1 MVRWFHPKR
10 NDSYYQS
17 SKNILGFFLTL
28 AGKRLSE
35 VISYESEEDAR
46 KDGWKSNE

>member
-1 MVRWFHPKR
+1 MVRWFHPNR

-28 AGKRLSE
+28 IGEKLSE
-35 VISYESEEDAR
+35 VISYESEEEAR